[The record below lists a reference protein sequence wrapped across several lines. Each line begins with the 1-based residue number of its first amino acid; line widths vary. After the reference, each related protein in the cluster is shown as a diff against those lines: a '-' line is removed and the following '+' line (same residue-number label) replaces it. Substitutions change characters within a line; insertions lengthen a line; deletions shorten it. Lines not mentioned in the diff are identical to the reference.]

1 MAYGMS
7 HRLQVVG
14 QSSQAFCGPPERR
27 FGISPR
33 HRLDQRFEI
42 AHERGIPVGD
52 LLPSCSR
59 TPDPPVRR
67 LPFRR
72 ALLQLFQSGV
82 NGPSRDPGRLG
93 DGRDAPMAQN
103 PGFGG
108 ADNPTQPFIQRPC
121 QQVESVSDQI
131 LLHGGKYSKIH
142 I

>member
-1 MAYGMS
+1 MS
-7 HRLQVVG
+7 HRLQLIG
-14 QSSQAFCGPPERR
+14 QSSQAFCGPPEGR

-52 LLPSCSR
+52 LLPSSSR

-67 LPFRR
+67 RTEGRTFR
-72 ALLQLFQSGV
+72 QLFQSGM
-82 NGPSRDPGRLG
+82 NGASRHPGRLG
-93 DGRDAPMAQN
+93 DGRDASMAQN
-103 PGFGG
+103 LGFGG
-108 ADNPTQPFIQRPC
+108 TDNPAQPFIQCPR

-142 I
+142 Y